1 MSYQEKKTIASIV
14 SGILLLIA
22 YCIYAYSKLKVGIA
36 GEGEVTFW
44 AKTMLL
50 FIVIGVVFSIVIQ
63 VLFHILLSMS
73 EEAQRTLAIDMVEDE
88 MSKLIELKAMK
99 AGYITVGVGF
109 VMALVTYLF
118 NSSVVALLQIL
129 FFAFALGSILEGVLQ
144 IYYYRK
150 GV

>member
-22 YCIYAYSKLKVGIA
+22 YCIYAYSKLKVGI

-109 VMALVTYLF
+109 VMALATYLF

>member
-50 FIVIGVVFSIVIQ
+50 FIVIGV
-63 VLFHILLSMS
+63 
-73 EEAQRTLAIDMVEDE
+73 
-88 MSKLIELKAMK
+88 
-99 AGYITVGVGF
+99 GF